1 MRFKND
7 KIKKHIFAWLF
18 FMLYNICRTSIDC
31 QLSIF
36 GWDLLALINLL
47 YIVSFYVQY
56 RFICPLYPKL
66 TLYITLTILNTV
78 VFLFLHVFTHT
89 LVPYEACNVAPVTR
103 VEFDMFMAS
112 DIWNWKY
119 LFKNSQMS
127 ILITISAIA
136 TDILEN
142 KYRQENKMITLE
154 YHYLKNQLSPHF
166 LLNSLN
172 NIYSLAVQ
180 NSSEILRSI
189 ENLSELLKYSLYKV
203 EMDEIS
209 LNDEVDHIKLY
220 FSSLIKNDNLEMD
233 IAKLPGPM
241 VKIKPL
247 ILFNF
252 IENAIKHSCI
262 ETNNDAW
269 IKMYISYEQSVLNFS
284 LKNSISTSNAQTNN
298 IYRGI
303 GLKNTKIRL
312 ETFYKDE
319 YSLNITEEAEVFSI
333 ELKLILTDE

>member
-1 MRFKND
+1 MKFEINNIKN
-7 KIKKHIFAWLF
+7 HIFAWLI
-18 FMLYNICRTSIDC
+18 FMLYNIGRTSIDC
-31 QLSIF
+31 HVNTF

-47 YIVSFYVQY
+47 YILSFYVQY
-56 RFICPLYPKL
+56 RFICPLYPRL

-78 VFLFLHVFTHT
+78 AFLFFHVFTHT
-89 LVPYEACNVAPVTR
+89 LVPFEACDVANVSR
-103 VEFDMFMAS
+103 EEFDMFMAS
-112 DIWNWKY
+112 DIWSWQY

-127 ILITISAIA
+127 IIITISAIA

-142 KYRQENKMITLE
+142 KDRQENKMITLE

-209 LNDEVDHIKLY
+209 LYDEVDHIKLY
-220 FSSLIKNDNLEMD
+220 FSSIIKNENLEMN
-233 IAKLPGPM
+233 ISKLPGPI

-252 IENAIKHSCI
+252 IENAIKHSSI
-262 ETNNDAW
+262 ETNTEAW
-269 IKMYISYEQSVLNFS
+269 IKMNISYENEILHFT
-284 LKNSISTSNAQTNN
+284 LYNSICLTNVQVDD

-303 GLKNTKIRL
+303 GLKNTKSRL
-312 ETFYKDE
+312 ETFYKNQYE
-319 YSLNITEEAEVFSI
+319 LNITEEADVFEI
-333 ELKLILTDE
+333 DLKLKLTNE